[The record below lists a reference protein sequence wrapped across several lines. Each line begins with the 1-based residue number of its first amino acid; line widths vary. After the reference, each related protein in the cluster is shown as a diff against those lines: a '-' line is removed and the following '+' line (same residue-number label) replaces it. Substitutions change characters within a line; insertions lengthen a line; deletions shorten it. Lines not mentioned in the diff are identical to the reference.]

1 MNSTLNA
8 IAVAIVALAM
18 TAACDRKEPD
28 AEMGSTDQTSPVTPV
43 EPVTPVAP
51 APGESAGTMA
61 PSTNSND
68 NSGSNTANS
77 SSDSGD
83 SVGNAVEDA
92 GITTLVKAALV
103 LESDLSAMEINV
115 DTVNG
120 IVTLTG
126 AVDNAANIE
135 KATQVVDGIE
145 GVKSVNNQLTVKAP
159 A

>member
-1 MNSTLNA
+1 MNNTLNA

-28 AEMGSTDQTSPVTPV
+28 AEMGSADQTSPVTPV
-43 EPVTPVAP
+43 VPVIPFEP
-51 APGESAGTMA
+51 APGESAGTMS
-61 PSTNSND
+61 PSTNSNG
-68 NSGSNTANS
+68 NNTTNS

-83 SVGNAVEDA
+83 SAGNAVEDA
-92 GITTLVKAALV
+92 GITVLVKAALL

-126 AVDNAANIE
+126 AIDNSANIE
-135 KATQVVDGIE
+135 KATEVVDGIE